1 MAMVEKNILIAS
13 RVKSKGDTWKLVNET
28 NSTTEY
34 ISLTEVLEAHFQQ
47 TKKPCDFRLSPIKGE
62 LYAIVNEED
71 TTPPKK
77 FNLYGDY

>member
-1 MAMVEKNILIAS
+1 MAIVEKNILIAN
-13 RVKSKGDTWKLVNET
+13 RVKGKGDTWNLVNDT
-28 NSTTEY
+28 NPVTEY
-34 ISLTEVLEAHFQQ
+34 ASLTEALEAHFQQ
-47 TKKPCDFRLSPIKGE
+47 TKKSCDFRLSPMKGE

>member
-1 MAMVEKNILIAS
+1 M
-13 RVKSKGDTWKLVNET
+13 
-28 NSTTEY
+28 
-34 ISLTEVLEAHFQQ
+34 
-47 TKKPCDFRLSPIKGE
+47 KGE